1 MILQHCLLALGILQL
16 GSGWLVP
23 ASAQQSFFPSAVP
36 LAVRSPTFS
45 CWLDTHNGSN
55 PMARWPRF
63 WNDQHTLGWAGSI
76 KVDGSTWHWLGQ
88 PVPGNASAWINTEI
102 TPTRTIIT
110 VKAGPMLLNVTFLSP
125 VEPSDWIWQS
135 FPFSYVYVDGES
147 TDGRSHSIQL
157 YSDISAEW
165 VSNNLN
171 TSFTARSS
179 ARSNTPY
186 HQVQQSKPESS
197 FMDVA
202 EDAIAY
208 YAIAGNQSGLV
219 SVIGT
224 DKLLRTQFADSRTG
238 LNLSSDSAAQFGNV
252 MGGDQK
258 FPVLAH
264 AVDLGQTQTI
274 PRVAWAV
281 GVVRDPVVTYNG
293 VKRRPY
299 FLSQYATVGNAID
312 AFMGQFPKAVARAT
326 ELDQKILQH
335 AGAVSR
341 NYMDLVSLATR
352 QAMAGVEITVSAKD
366 GELNVS
372 DVQAFMK
379 DVGNTQRVNPTETI
393 YAALPAFMYLNASL
407 TGLLLEP
414 MLRFQNSSEYN
425 NPYAAPDLGTF
436 YPEAPGNPNNNTI
449 YGVENCG
456 NMLIL
461 ALAHARTSGDGSLI
475 SKYYALLK
483 GWAEYLGANSLIPEQ
498 QNPADAR
505 YTKLAQNHGNITNL
519 ALKGIIAIQA
529 MSEISR
535 SLGETADAQK
545 YEANAKTLMQSWAN
559 LTSSP
564 SGLRWT
570 YGDPS
575 SFGLMYNLFADK
587 LLHLNVYDAES
598 RVLSGNSAPAFGFPL
613 STDSNFTGR
622 SDWTLFSAATVPDTG
637 TRDLLIS
644 AVHKQAG
651 SNATLGPFP
660 NLYNVQTGANLK
672 GFASPAQGAMFAI
685 LALKWVS
692 STLPAAAE

>member
-1 MILQHCLLALGILQL
+1 
-16 GSGWLVP
+16 
-23 ASAQQSFFPSAVP
+23 
-36 LAVRSPTFS
+36 
-45 CWLDTHNGSN
+45 
-55 PMARWPRF
+55 MA
-63 WNDQHTLGWAGSI
+63 G
-76 KVDGSTWHWLGQ
+76 
-88 PVPGNASAWINTEI
+88 
-102 TPTRTIIT
+102 
-110 VKAGPMLLNVTFLSP
+110 
-125 VEPSDWIWQS
+125 
-135 FPFSYVYVDGES
+135 
-147 TDGRSHSIQL
+147 SHSIQL
-157 YSDISAEW
+157 YSDISAEP
-165 VSNNLN
+165 VRACVGDRDRQSPAN
-171 TSFTARSS
+171 TICRFE
-179 ARSNTPY
+179 
-186 HQVQQSKPESS
+186 K
-197 FMDVA
+197 
-202 EDAIAY
+202 
-208 YAIAGNQSGLV
+208 
-219 SVIGT
+219 
-224 DKLLRTQFADSRTG
+224 G

-281 GVVRDPVVTYNG
+281 GLVRDPVVTYNG

-326 ELDQKILQH
+326 KLDREILQH

-352 QAMAGVEITVSAKD
+352 QAMAGVEITVSATH
-366 GELNVS
+366 GEWDVS

-379 DVGNTQRVNPTETI
+379 DVGNTQCVGPSPEIAGESDRKI

-407 TGLLLEP
+407 IGLLLEP

-483 GWAEYLGANSLIPEQ
+483 GWAEYLGTNSLIPEQ
-498 QNPADAR
+498 QHPADAR
-505 YTKLAQNHGNITNL
+505 LTSLAQNHGNITNL

-535 SLGETADAQK
+535 SLGKTTDAQK
-545 YEANAKTLMQSWAN
+545 YE
-559 LTSSP
+559 
-564 SGLRWT
+564 
-570 YGDPS
+570 
-575 SFGLMYNLFADK
+575 
-587 LLHLNVYDAES
+587 VYAAES

-613 STDSNFTGR
+613 STDN
-622 SDWTLFSAATVPDTG
+622 WTLFSAATVPDTG

-660 NLYNVQTGANLK
+660 NLYNLQTGANLK
-672 GFASPAQGAMFAI
+672 GFASTWIIKPAQGAMFAI
-685 LALKWVS
+685 LALKWRRERNNYNTS
-692 STLPAAAE
+692 SGILNIQFNPCLKLAQHTGAIVGGVLGSFAAVILVAGLAVFFRRRGTNRTAPQSYRPLLSMTNANVRV